1 MFARR
6 TFLSLIAA
14 TLALSSMVAC
24 ASRSYAINGTV
35 SYRERL
41 ILPADSVIVVRLED
55 ISKGQNYP
63 VVVSEQRLAPNSAA
77 PTTFSLPYD
86 YNGVNPNA
94 TYVVNAW
101 IEQGG
106 RIMFRNTKVYQV
118 LTKTAPANNINIEL
132 EQVAAVFVPTP
143 VGVVPVQPALPPGT
157 VVQQT
162 TTTTTGASSTGAVIV
177 QPAPTAPGT
186 YYVAPAP
193 AAVPSGTVILQPY
206 RAY

>member
-14 TLALSSMVAC
+14 SLALSSMVAC

-63 VVVSEQRLAPNSAA
+63 VVISEQRIVPNSAA

-86 YNGVNPNA
+86 YNGINPNA
-94 TYVVNAW
+94 TYLVNAW

-106 RIMFRNTKVYQV
+106 RIMFRNTKIYQV
-118 LTKTAPANNINIEL
+118 LTKTAPANNIHIEL
-132 EQVAAVFVPTP
+132 EQVAAVFVPQP
-143 VGVVPVQPALPPGT
+143 VTTVQPAPGT

-162 TTTTTGASSTGAVIV
+162 TTTTTTPGGAVIV

-186 YYVAPAP
+186 YYVQPAP
-193 AAVPSGTVILQPY
+193 AAPPAGTVILQPY
-206 RAY
+206 RTY